1 MKRIYAILTSA
12 AMLLSFSGGLLPEGF
27 AAPVFAEETQPL
39 QSGDFQYEKYITS
52 SQIQITKYTGSDA
65 VVEIPAEI
73 DGKSVVKIGP
83 EAFAGNTNLTAVSL
97 PDSIKDIAKSAFE
110 GCTKLTGIT
119 IPDKVTDVGEKAFA
133 GCTALKEVHFSQKLS
148 LIYSRVFQGCTALE
162 SIEIPVNIKRIY
174 SEAFGDCTSLKSISF
189 PEKMD
194 NIDNTSFKNTPWLK
208 AEQEKGPLVIVGNLV
223 IDGKNA
229 TGDITIPEGIE
240 HICSNSFAY
249 NFNVTS
255 VTLPEGIISIESW
268 AFYQCPA
275 LKAINFPEGLE
286 KIGMGGVTHC
296 KELDHVVLPESLT
309 ELGVNAFNDCE
320 SLSDVS
326 IPETLNKI
334 GGSVFQ
340 DTPWLK
346 AQQEIDPF
354 VVVNHWLIDATT
366 AAGEVTVP
374 DTVTNITS
382 YAFEDNAAVTAVTIP
397 ESVQSF
403 DYYVFENCTAL
414 EKVVIPRSVT
424 KFGYADFENCEKV
437 TVYGYA
443 GSEAEKFAKSN
454 NVPFVALD
462 GEAPETT
469 TTPVTTTTVPVTTTT
484 VSETTTEAIGTTTAP
499 EQPELKSVVFDEE
512 TGTLTLRGNVSRDE
526 LKSIYKYKSKKLIA
540 EDGTVLP
547 EDCSYLLLGDSI
559 ESIDL
564 SKADTSYVKNMASM
578 FWSCSN
584 LTEINVS
591 GWNTSNVT
599 DMSSLFDGC
608 SKLTELDLSGWDT
621 SNVTNMSQMF
631 NDCES
636 LTELDL
642 SGFDVSNVSN
652 MAWMFLDCMELKTIY
667 VSEFDTAN
675 AENMEQ
681 MFSFCEKL
689 VGGNG
694 TAYNRNNKD
703 YTSGVYARID
713 TADTPG
719 YFTAKDAPVNPH
731 EPVTTTTETTTET
744 TTTETTTVTTTT
756 ETATETTTTAPEQ
769 PELKSVV
776 FDEETGTLTLR
787 GNVVADEVK
796 AYSENEAVKKVVC
809 EEGAVLPE
817 NCGGLFYQFRAES
830 IDLSKADA
838 SNAANANRM
847 FFNCNNLKEL
857 NLAGFDTSKVTN
869 MSEMFDGCS
878 KLTELDLSGFDTSN
892 VTAMN
897 WMFHGCNR
905 LETLN
910 LSGFDTSK
918 VSTMANMFLNCEKLT
933 VLDLSDFTIPDLRNT
948 ESMFGN
954 DIALKSIFVSDHWNL
969 STDANKVTMFYNC
982 PALVGGNG
990 TAYDADHINGEYAR
1004 IDTADAPGYFTAKDA
1019 PEQPTYDNI
1028 KFDKKTGTLTLSGKV
1043 DGVMIAM
1050 VLSAPDTKV
1059 LHVVAEAGTTFADG
1073 CGSMFSG
1080 EGLFSELKSVD
1091 FSAGNITTQESCASM
1106 FVNCKN
1112 LTSVDLSGF
1121 DTSQV
1126 TTMSHMFDGC
1136 EALTETNFSGLD
1148 TSNVT
1153 NMTYMFSGC
1162 EALTELDL
1170 SAFNTTNVTNMNWM
1184 FWGDPELK
1192 TIRVSDGWTMENV
1205 KKSDEM
1211 FTFDTALTGGS
1222 GTAFD
1227 DAHVDGEYARID
1239 TADAPGY
1246 FTAKDAPE
1254 QPTYDNIKFDK
1265 KTGTL
1270 TLSGKVDGVMI
1281 AMVLSAP
1288 DTKVLHV
1295 VAEAGT
1301 TFADGCGSMF
1311 SGEGLFSELKS
1322 VDFSAGNITTQE
1334 SCASMFVNCKNLT
1347 SVDLSGFDTSQVTT
1361 IFVVFD
1367 VSAFEKSAVSTSANR
1382 LPSASVLSNNHE
1394 AFSGKTVPSAATIW
1408 RTGFVTFRTN
1418 AVSSLPE
1425 ISPLSVRVAVSSS

>member
-1 MKRIYAILTSA
+1 MKRIYAMLTSA
-12 AMLLSFSGGLLPEGF
+12 ALLLSFSGGLLPEGF

-39 QSGDFQYEKYITS
+39 QSGDFQYEKYIIS

-119 IPDKVTDVGEKAFA
+119 IPDKVTNVGEKAFA

-148 LIYSRVFQGCTALE
+148 QIYTRVFQGCTALE
-162 SIEIPVNIKRIY
+162 SIDIPDNIKSISTR
-174 SEAFGDCTSLKSISF
+174 AFADCTSLKSISF
-189 PEKMD
+189 PDKMD
-194 NIDNTSFKNTPWLK
+194 NIDNTAFENTPWLK
-208 AEQEKGPLVIVGNLV
+208 AEQEKGPLVIVSNLV

-296 KELDHVVLPESLT
+296 KELDHVVLPKSLT
-309 ELGVNAFNDCE
+309 ELGVSAFNDCE

-326 IPETLNKI
+326 IPETLNKF
-334 GGSVFQ
+334 GGSVFK

-374 DTVTNITS
+374 DTVTNIAN
-382 YAFEDNAAVTAVTIP
+382 YVFRNNAAVTAVTIP

-403 DYYVFENCTAL
+403 DYSVFENCTAL

-424 KFGYADFENCEKV
+424 KFGSFDFENCEKV

-484 VSETTTEAIGTTTAP
+484 VPETTTEAI
-499 EQPELKSVVFDEE
+499 
-512 TGTLTLRGNVSRDE
+512 
-526 LKSIYKYKSKKLIA
+526 
-540 EDGTVLP
+540 
-547 EDCSYLLLGDSI
+547 
-559 ESIDL
+559 
-564 SKADTSYVKNMASM
+564 
-578 FWSCSN
+578 
-584 LTEINVS
+584 
-591 GWNTSNVT
+591 
-599 DMSSLFDGC
+599 
-608 SKLTELDLSGWDT
+608 
-621 SNVTNMSQMF
+621 
-631 NDCES
+631 
-636 LTELDL
+636 
-642 SGFDVSNVSN
+642 
-652 MAWMFLDCMELKTIY
+652 
-667 VSEFDTAN
+667 
-675 AENMEQ
+675 
-681 MFSFCEKL
+681 
-689 VGGNG
+689 
-694 TAYNRNNKD
+694 
-703 YTSGVYARID
+703 
-713 TADTPG
+713 
-719 YFTAKDAPVNPH
+719 
-731 EPVTTTTETTTET
+731 VTTT
-744 TTTETTTVTTTT
+744 V
-756 ETATETTTTAPEQ
+756 PEQ
-769 PELKSVV
+769 ELKSVV

-787 GNVVADEVK
+787 GNVVAEEVK
-796 AYSENEAVKKVVC
+796 DFFNNGSVKSVVC
-809 EEGAVLPE
+809 EKGTVLPE
-817 NCGGLFYQFRAES
+817 DCSGLFGKGLGFPHIYAET
-830 IDLSKADA
+830 IDLSNADTSKVKNMNGMFNGCSYLKSVNMSEFDT
-838 SNAANANRM
+838 SNVTDMNSLFFSCSNLTELDVSGFNTSNVTNMSHM
-847 FFNCNNLKEL
+847 FGSCSKLTALDVTGFNTSNVTDMSWMFNSCSKLTALDVTGFDTSSVTSMLLMFSSCGNLTSL
-857 NLAGFDTSKVTN
+857 DLSGFDTSKVTN
-869 MSEMFDGCS
+869 MSTMFSGCGN
-878 KLTELDLSGFDTSN
+878 LTTIIVSDKWNTEN
-892 VTAMN
+892 VETHNYM
-897 WMFHGCNR
+897 
-905 LETLN
+905 LEH
-910 LSGFDTSK
+910 
-918 VSTMANMFLNCEKLT
+918 CEK
-933 VLDLSDFTIPDLRNT
+933 
-948 ESMFGN
+948 
-954 DIALKSIFVSDHWNL
+954 
-969 STDANKVTMFYNC
+969 
-982 PALVGGNG
+982 LVGGNG
-990 TAYDADHINGEYAR
+990 TAWSADHINGEYAR

-1028 KFDKKTGTLTLSGKV
+1028 KFDKETGTLTLSGKV
-1043 DGVMIAM
+1043 DGVTIAM
-1050 VLSAPDTKV
+1050 ALSAPDTKV
-1059 LHVVAEAGTTFADG
+1059 LHVVAEAGTTFANG

-1170 SAFNTTNVTNMNWM
+1170 SAFNTTNVTSMNWM
-1184 FWGDPELK
+1184 FWGDLELKTIRVSDGWTMENVKKSDEMFTFDTALTGGNGTAYDADHINGEYARIDTADAPGYFTAKDASEQPTYDNIKFDKETGTLTLSGKVDGVTIAMALSAPDTKVLHVVAEAGTTFANGCGSMFSGEGLFSELKSVDFSAGNITTQESCASMFVNCKNLTSVDLSGFDTSQVTTMSHMFDGCEALTETNFSGLDTSNVTNMTYMFSGCEALTELDLSAFNTTNVTSMNWMFWGDLELK

-1254 QPTYDNIKFDK
+1254 QPPVT
-1265 KTGTL
+1265 TVT
-1270 TLSGKVDGVMI
+1270 SGDVSGDGEI
-1281 AMVLSAP
+1281 SAKDAMLLVRY
-1288 DTKVLHV
+1288 VN
-1295 VAEAGT
+1295 GW
-1301 TFADGCGSMF
+1301 
-1311 SGEGLFSELKS
+1311 EGLEL
-1322 VDFSAGNITTQE
+1322 
-1334 SCASMFVNCKNLT
+1334 
-1347 SVDLSGFDTSQVTT
+1347 DLEAADINGDGQ
-1361 IFVVFD
+1361 
-1367 VSAFEKSAVSTSANR
+1367 VSAVDAMIITRYVNGWEGYDKYFQ
-1382 LPSASVLSNNHE
+1382 
-1394 AFSGKTVPSAATIW
+1394 
-1408 RTGFVTFRTN
+1408 
-1418 AVSSLPE
+1418 
-1425 ISPLSVRVAVSSS
+1425 

>member
-1 MKRIYAILTSA
+1 MKRIYAMLTSA
-12 AMLLSFSGGLLPEGF
+12 ALLLSFSGGLLPEGF

-39 QSGDFQYEKYITS
+39 QSGDFQYEKYIIS

-162 SIEIPVNIKRIY
+162 SIEIPDNIKRIY

-326 IPETLNKI
+326 IPETLNKF
-334 GGSVFQ
+334 GGAVFQ

-454 NVPFVALD
+454 NVPFVALE

-484 VSETTTEAIGTTTAP
+484 VPETTTDTIVTTTVS
-499 EQPELKSVVFDEE
+499 EQELKSVVFDEE
-512 TGTLTLRGNVSRDE
+512 TGTLTLRGNVVAEEVKDFFNNGSV
-526 LKSIYKYKSKKLIA
+526 KSVVCEK
-540 EDGTVLP
+540 GTVLP
-547 EDCSYLLLGDSI
+547 EDCSGLFGKGLGFPHI
-559 ESIDL
+559 YAETIDL
-564 SKADTSYVKNMASM
+564 SNADTSKVKNMNGMFNGCSYLKSVSM
-578 FWSCSN
+578 SEFDTSNVTDMDSLFFSCYN
-584 LTEINVS
+584 LTELDVS
-591 GWNTSNVT
+591 GFNTSNVTNMSHMFSGCSQLTSLDVTGFNTSNVT
-599 DMSSLFDGC
+599 DMSWMFNNC
-608 SKLTELDLSGWDT
+608 SKLTALDVTGFDT
-621 SNVTNMSQMF
+621 SSVTSMLLMF
-631 NDCES
+631 SSCGN
-636 LTELDL
+636 LTSLDL
-642 SGFDVSNVSN
+642 SGFDTSKVTN
-652 MAWMFLDCMELKTIY
+652 MST
-667 VSEFDTAN
+667 
-675 AENMEQ
+675 
-681 MFSFCEKL
+681 MFSGCGNLTTIIVSDKWNTENVETHNYMLEHCEKL

-694 TAYNRNNKD
+694 TAWSADHIN
-703 YTSGVYARID
+703 GEYARID
-713 TADTPG
+713 TADAPG
-719 YFTAKDAPVNPH
+719 YFTAKDASVNPH

-769 PELKSVV
+769 P
-776 FDEETGTLTLR
+776 
-787 GNVVADEVK
+787 
-796 AYSENEAVKKVVC
+796 
-809 EEGAVLPE
+809 
-817 NCGGLFYQFRAES
+817 
-830 IDLSKADA
+830 
-838 SNAANANRM
+838 
-847 FFNCNNLKEL
+847 
-857 NLAGFDTSKVTN
+857 
-869 MSEMFDGCS
+869 
-878 KLTELDLSGFDTSN
+878 
-892 VTAMN
+892 
-897 WMFHGCNR
+897 
-905 LETLN
+905 
-910 LSGFDTSK
+910 
-918 VSTMANMFLNCEKLT
+918 
-933 VLDLSDFTIPDLRNT
+933 
-948 ESMFGN
+948 
-954 DIALKSIFVSDHWNL
+954 
-969 STDANKVTMFYNC
+969 
-982 PALVGGNG
+982 
-990 TAYDADHINGEYAR
+990 
-1004 IDTADAPGYFTAKDA
+1004 
-1019 PEQPTYDNI
+1019 TYDNI
-1028 KFDKKTGTLTLSGKV
+1028 KFDKETGTLALSGKV

-1050 VLSAPDTKV
+1050 ALSAPDTKV
-1059 LHVVAEAGTTFADG
+1059 LHVVAEAGTTFTDG

-1091 FSAGNITTQESCASM
+1091 FSAGNITTQGSCASM

-1184 FWGDPELK
+1184 FWGDLELK

-1211 FTFDTALTGGS
+1211 FTFDTALTGGN

-1227 DAHVDGEYARID
+1227 DVHVDGEYARID

-1254 QPTYDNIKFDK
+1254 QPPVTTVTNGDV
-1265 KTGTL
+1265 
-1270 TLSGKVDGVMI
+1270 SGDGEI
-1281 AMVLSAP
+1281 SAKDAMLLVRY
-1288 DTKVLHV
+1288 VN
-1295 VAEAGT
+1295 GW
-1301 TFADGCGSMF
+1301 
-1311 SGEGLFSELKS
+1311 EGLEL
-1322 VDFSAGNITTQE
+1322 
-1334 SCASMFVNCKNLT
+1334 
-1347 SVDLSGFDTSQVTT
+1347 DLEAADINGDGQ
-1361 IFVVFD
+1361 
-1367 VSAFEKSAVSTSANR
+1367 VSAVDAMIITRYVNGWEGYDKYFQ
-1382 LPSASVLSNNHE
+1382 
-1394 AFSGKTVPSAATIW
+1394 
-1408 RTGFVTFRTN
+1408 
-1418 AVSSLPE
+1418 
-1425 ISPLSVRVAVSSS
+1425 